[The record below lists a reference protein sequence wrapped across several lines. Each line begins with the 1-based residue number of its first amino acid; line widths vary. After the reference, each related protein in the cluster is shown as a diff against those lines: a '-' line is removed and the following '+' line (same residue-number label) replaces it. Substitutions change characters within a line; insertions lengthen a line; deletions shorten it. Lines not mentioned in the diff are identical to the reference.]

1 MTRIP
6 FGYTGSVPAREKAGG
21 VFPPAPGAIPSR
33 GRRLGMVALALL
45 LATAFPGA
53 VTPPS
58 ASRLELLGKE
68 NLRTGYGVKAVRIS
82 PDGRRVYSVNLEEM
96 NVFEFDRRTRTLLR
110 RLDFT
115 PHPGRGYDYQKKVAI
130 DSFEEKP
137 VECCF
142 SHQGRILWLSLHNGA
157 GVVAWDLVHTGTAV
171 PGRPFK
177 EVTLSDAAT
186 GSKHKARLLF
196 IPTGKTPKVLVTS
209 RDGRWLFVS
218 NWHSHSLTVID
229 IGAAGPS
236 GWCVARTLTG
246 FATPRGMEVSP
257 DNRLLYVAEM
267 GSDRIKVLDLPSGKL
282 LRTIR
287 TGVNPRHLTIWGNVM
302 YVSLNL
308 GARLLKLDLASEQVL
323 ASVRTA
329 ASPRTVAVSNDG
341 RVVFAVCYTACV
353 LQAFAGSDLSFL
365 GEWPAQKGAVA
376 VEAWQENGV
385 VEAWVGNYAAGSLI
399 VYRFRALP

>member
-1 MTRIP
+1 M
-6 FGYTGSVPAREKAGG
+6 
-21 VFPPAPGAIPSR
+21 
-33 GRRLGMVALALL
+33 LALL
-45 LATAFPGA
+45 VGTVLPAAVATP
-53 VTPPS
+53 TSP
-58 ASRLELLGKE
+58 RLELIEKE

-82 PDGRRVYSVNLEEM
+82 PDGSRVYSVNLEEM
-96 NVFEFDRRTRTLLR
+96 NVFEFDRRTRRLLR
-110 RLDFT
+110 RIDFT

-142 SHQGRILWLSLHNGA
+142 SHRGRILWLSLHNGA
-157 GVVAWDLVHTGTAV
+157 GVVAWDLVNTETAV

-177 EVTLSDAAT
+177 EVTLTDAVT
-186 GSKHKARLLF
+186 GNKRKARLLF
-196 IPTGKTPKVLVTS
+196 IPTGKTPKVLVAS

-218 NWHSHSLTVID
+218 NWHSHSLTVVD
-229 IGAAGPS
+229 IASADPS
-236 GWCVARTLTG
+236 GWAVTRTLTG

-287 TGVNPRHLTIWGNVM
+287 TGVNPRHLTVWGKVM

-308 GARLLKLDLASEQVL
+308 GARLLKLDLATEQVL

-341 RVVFAVCYTACV
+341 RVVFAVCYTTCV

-365 GEWPAQKGAVA
+365 GEWPAQKGTVA
-376 VEAWQENGV
+376 VDTWQEGGV
-385 VEAWVGNYAAGSLI
+385 LEAWVGNYAAGSLI
-399 VYRFRALP
+399 VYRFGALP